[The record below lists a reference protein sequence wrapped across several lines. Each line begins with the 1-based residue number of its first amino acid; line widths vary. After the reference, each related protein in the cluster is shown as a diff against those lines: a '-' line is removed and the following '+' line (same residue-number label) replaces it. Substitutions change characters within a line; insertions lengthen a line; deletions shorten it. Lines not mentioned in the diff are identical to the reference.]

1 MAELATFDPSAKL
14 TEEEAVAR
22 IPEVRRRLGKDLLIL
37 GHHYQ
42 RDEVIQFADL
52 TGDSY
57 GLARQASQRHESKY
71 IVFCGVHFMAESA
84 DILAAPH
91 QRVILPDLTAGCSMA
106 DMAEIDQVETAWDE
120 MMGALAG
127 APRAKDANAGAGA
140 ATGSDAGTGSG
151 AGAGSALDA
160 EVMPITYVNSTA
172 AIKAFVGDRGGAVCT
187 SSNAGAVYDWAL
199 AQRPRLFFFP
209 DQHLGRNT
217 AVAKG
222 IALADTLLWDPALPL
237 GGNTPEAVR
246 RARIYLWKGHCQVH
260 TRFRREQV
268 DAYRKNFPGIQ
279 ILVHPECP
287 LEVVQAADFVG
298 STSYIIKKVTEAPAG
313 TSWAIGTEIH
323 LVNRL
328 KKQNPD
334 KMVTSLLPGVC
345 LCSTMNRVD
354 PQHLLYVLEH
364 LDAGEVVNEV
374 VVPEPVLSR
383 ARLALDRMLAI
394 G

>member
-1 MAELATFDPSAKL
+1 MAELATIDPSARL

-22 IPEVRRRLGKDLLIL
+22 IPDLKRSLGKELLIL

-91 QRVILPDLTAGCSMA
+91 QRVILPDMTAGCSMA

-120 MMGALAG
+120 MQSALGRAPGAAG
-127 APRAKDANAGAGA
+127 AKPGED
-140 ATGSDAGTGSG
+140 GS
-151 AGAGSALDA
+151 SALDS

-172 AIKAFVGDRGGAVCT
+172 AIKAFVGEQGGAVCT
-187 SSNAGAVYDWAL
+187 SSNAGAVFDWAL

-217 AVAKG
+217 AVGKG
-222 IALADTLLWDPALPL
+222 IPLQDTLLWDPALPF
-237 GGNTPEAVR
+237 GGNTPDAIR

-260 TRFRREQV
+260 TRFRKEQV

-313 TSWAIGTEIH
+313 SSWAIGTEIH

-328 KKQNPD
+328 KNQNPD
-334 KMVTSLLPGVC
+334 KTVTSLLPGVC
-345 LCSTMNRVD
+345 LCSTMNRID
-354 PQHLLYVLEH
+354 PQHLLYALEH
-364 LDAGEVVNEV
+364 LAAGEVVNEV
-374 VVPEPVLSR
+374 VVSEPVLTK
-383 ARLALDRMLAI
+383 ARLALDRMLSI
-394 G
+394 S

>member
-1 MAELATFDPSAKL
+1 MAELATIDPSANL

-22 IPEVRRRLGKDLLIL
+22 IPDVRRSLGKDLLIL

-52 TGDSY
+52 TGVSY

-91 QRVILPDLTAGCSMA
+91 QRVILPDMTAGCSMA

-120 MMGALAG
+120 MRSALEGTPGALTAKPGEGG
-127 APRAKDANAGAGA
+127 A
-140 ATGSDAGTGSG
+140 
-151 AGAGSALDA
+151 SALDS

-172 AIKAFVGDRGGAVCT
+172 AIKAFVGERGGAVCT
-187 SSNAGAVYDWAL
+187 SSNAGAVFDWAL

-222 IALADTLLWDPALPL
+222 IPLQDTLLWDPALPF
-237 GGNTPEAVR
+237 GGNTPDAIR
-246 RARIYLWKGHCQVH
+246 KARIYLWKGHCQVH

-313 TSWAIGTEIH
+313 SSWAIGTEIH

-334 KMVTSLLPGVC
+334 KTVTSLLPGVC

-354 PQHLLYVLEH
+354 PQHLLFVLEH

-383 ARLALDRMLAI
+383 ARPALDRMLQNS
-394 G
+394 

>member
-1 MAELATFDPSAKL
+1 MTALAAIDPSARI

-22 IPEVRRRLGKDLLIL
+22 IPDLKKRLGKDLLIL

-57 GLARQASQRHESKY
+57 GLARQASRRHESKY

-84 DILAAPH
+84 DILAADH
-91 QRVILPDLTAGCSMA
+91 QRVILPDMTAGCSMA
-106 DMAEIDQVETAWDE
+106 DMAEIDQVATAWDE
-120 MMGALAG
+120 MKEVLEGGWG
-127 APRAKDANAGAGA
+127 APRVA
-140 ATGSDAGTGSG
+140 AI
-151 AGAGSALDA
+151 DA

-172 AIKAFVGDRGGAVCT
+172 AIKAFVGEHGGSVCT

-222 IALADTLLWDPALPL
+222 IPLEDTLVWDPAQPL
-237 GGNTPEAVR
+237 GGNTAEAVR

-260 TRFRREQV
+260 TRFRKEQV

-287 LEVVQAADFVG
+287 LEVVREADFVG

-313 TSWAIGTEIH
+313 SAWAIGTEIH

-328 KKQNPD
+328 KKQHPD
-334 KMVTSLLPGVC
+334 KTVTSLLPGVC

-354 PQHLLYVLEH
+354 PQHLLDVLEH
-364 LDAGEVVNEV
+364 LVAGKVVNEV
-374 VVPEPVLSR
+374 VVPEPIRGR
-383 ARLALDRMLAI
+383 ARIALDRMLSI
-394 G
+394 S

>member
-1 MAELATFDPSAKL
+1 MADLLTFDPEPLLGLS
-14 TEEEAVAR
+14 EEEAVTR
-22 IPEVRRRLGKDLLIL
+22 IPAVRKRLGTDLLIL

-91 QRVILPDLTAGCSMA
+91 QRVILPDVTAGCSMA
-106 DMAEIDQVETAWDE
+106 DMAEVEQVEMAWE
-120 MMGALAG
+120 ELTGALTDC
-127 APRAKDANAGAGA
+127 PE
-140 ATGSDAGTGSG
+140 SD
-151 AGAGSALDA
+151 
-160 EVMPITYVNSTA
+160 VMPITYVNSTA
-172 AIKAFVGDRGGAVCT
+172 AIKAFVGERGGAVCT
-187 SSNAGAVYDWAL
+187 SSNAGAIFDWAL
-199 AQRPRLFFFP
+199 ARRPRLFFFP

-222 IALADTLLWDPALPL
+222 IPLEDTLLWDPAKPL
-237 GGNTPEAVR
+237 GGNTPEQIR

-260 TRFRREQV
+260 TRFRIEQV
-268 DAYRKNFPGIQ
+268 QAYRKNFPGIK

-287 LEVVQAADFVG
+287 LEVVRAADLVG
-298 STSYIIKKVTEAPAG
+298 STSFIIKTIEAAPAG
-313 TSWAIGTEIH
+313 SQWAIGTEIH

-328 KKQNPD
+328 KNRHPD

-345 LCSTMNRVD
+345 LCSTMNRID
-354 PQHLLYVLEH
+354 PQHLLYVLER
-364 LDAGEVVNEV
+364 LAAGEVVNEI
-374 VVPEPVLSR
+374 VVPEPIAAK
-383 ARLALDRMLAI
+383 ARLALDRMLSI
-394 G
+394 S